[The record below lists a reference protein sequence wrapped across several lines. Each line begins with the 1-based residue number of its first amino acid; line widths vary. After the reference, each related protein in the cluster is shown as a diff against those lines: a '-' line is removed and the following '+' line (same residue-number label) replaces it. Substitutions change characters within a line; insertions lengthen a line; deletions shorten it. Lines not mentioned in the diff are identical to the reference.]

1 MLSILATSPRQEK
14 TIACNLQ
21 LGPFV
26 LLFLMLVGLLCLFG
40 CSLACLCSMFPTR
53 KRFFFWG
60 GGGGGVVEMGK
71 TLGEFDTGDI
81 LNHFL

>member
-14 TIACNLQ
+14 TIACNLR

-53 KRFFFWG
+53 KRFFLG
-60 GGGGGVVEMGK
+60 GGRGCRDGK

>member
-14 TIACNLQ
+14 TIACNLR

-53 KRFFFWG
+53 KRFFF
-60 GGGGGVVEMGK
+60 GGGGVVEMGK

>member
-1 MLSILATSPRQEK
+1 MFYVSHAEK
-14 TIACNLQ
+14 V
-21 LGPFV
+21 FV
-26 LLFLMLVGLLCLFG
+26 
-40 CSLACLCSMFPTR
+40 
-53 KRFFFWG
+53 